1 MCGSVIS
8 GSLIAGL
15 HLESTVRVTQWTPVY
30 IFGTTCRAT
39 SYCDVV
45 VVSLHS
51 GGFDFSILYHGLR
64 KQVTGGTR
72 KMD

>member
-15 HLESTVRVTQWTPVY
+15 HLESTVRVTQWTP
-30 IFGTTCRAT
+30 TCRAT